1 MNYTENYHLPQWD
14 ETDRILRKDFNSAMA
29 QLEEGLTGNRD
40 TAEDLRQSGGEM
52 DEKNLKRLCR
62 LTYNHYCAVTSMDTL
77 PHQIGIFYQNAV
89 KDASNITGTLLI
101 NGARFAGRN
110 GAGLTFQSFAQSYV
124 EGTSLNIKKNQ
135 LSSATPLTVTFIP
148 PATGCVQR
156 FFMNGNYSNNTGT
169 NTTTFRITVT
179 NLDTG
184 SVEQTLEMTYTQKYT
199 NAAFSEYV
207 HGPFY
212 FLGGVR
218 YQIMIQPLSAVCD
231 MTGSLA
237 VSEDSSIGPYS
248 NEGKVTAT
256 YTIHEQEDSM
266 GGMVILRCNING
278 AGGKLTLL
286 WDGEERQ
293 PTIRRFAQLGGGRI
307 SQELVFLRDGGIPA
321 DSTLS
326 LSFECAEGG
335 DFQLFDWGAV
345 MF

>member
-77 PHQIGIFYQNAV
+77 PHQIGLFYQNAS
-89 KDASNITGTLLI
+89 KDISNITGTMLV
-101 NGARFAGRN
+101 NNVRFAGKN
-110 GAGLTFQSFAQSYV
+110 GTGLTLEALAETFQEV
-124 EGTSLNIKKNQ
+124 
-135 LSSATPLTVTFIP
+135 TPLHIIKGNLPKSTPQTVTFTA
-148 PATGCVQR
+148 PATGSMR
-156 FFMNGNYSNNTGT
+156 RLYINGTYSNNVGE
-169 NTTTFRITVT
+169 NTTSFRITIK

-184 SVEQTLEMTYTQKYT
+184 SIEQTEEVTYTQKYT
-199 NAAFSEYV
+199 SAAFSEYC

-212 FLGGVR
+212 FLGGAK
-218 YQIMIQPLSAVCD
+218 YQITVQPLAAVCD
-231 MTGSLA
+231 MTCGL
-237 VSEDSSIGPYS
+237 VLGGDSRVAAIS
-248 NEGKVTAT
+248 NEGKVTAVHT
-256 YTIHEQEDSM
+256 LHEQEDSL
-266 GGMVILRCNING
+266 GGMVILRCNISG
-278 AGGKLTLL
+278 AGGTLKLL

-293 PTIRRFAQLGGGRI
+293 PTVRRTAQLDGGRI
-307 SQELVFLRDGGIPA
+307 AQELIYLRDNGIPA

-335 DFQLFDWGAV
+335 DFQFFDWGAV